1 MNVLKNLF
9 SWRGTRYQFKTDTT
23 PTESSS
29 SFITSGAVYEL
40 FSRLSQFFGRR
51 IVVDPVNIANASQ
64 DIPTGNAVFKYT
76 TEDLGGA
83 GRYSAIQ
90 QKRNVM
96 YVINRSEFSSV
107 GAENIEFKS
116 DTSIDKSSLSMLFP
130 IYIMNDTGSNSSKC
144 NIAYYLSSRNGSTV
158 GFYATTSL
166 QTGVLYFDM
175 LTGKPFAYMGN
186 KYNGDSIR
194 YLA

>member
-29 SFITSGAVYEL
+29 NFITSGAVYEL

-51 IVVDPVNIANASQ
+51 VVVDPVNIANASQ

-76 TEDLGGA
+76 TEDLGNA
-83 GRYSAIQ
+83 GKYLSMN

-96 YVINRSEFSSV
+96 YVINRTEFSSV
-107 GAENIEFKS
+107 GTSNIVLNS
-116 DTSIDKSSLSMLFP
+116 NTSIDVSSLILSLP
-130 IYIMNDTGSNSSKC
+130 VYIMNNTGSSKNEC
-144 NIAYYLSSRNGSTV
+144 NIAYYLKERSNNTISYYST
-158 GFYATTSL
+158 TKL
-166 QTGVLYFDM
+166 QTGVLYFDA
-175 LTGKPFAYMGN
+175 LTGNPFVYLGN
-186 KYNGDSIR
+186 TYNGDSIH
-194 YLA
+194 YLT